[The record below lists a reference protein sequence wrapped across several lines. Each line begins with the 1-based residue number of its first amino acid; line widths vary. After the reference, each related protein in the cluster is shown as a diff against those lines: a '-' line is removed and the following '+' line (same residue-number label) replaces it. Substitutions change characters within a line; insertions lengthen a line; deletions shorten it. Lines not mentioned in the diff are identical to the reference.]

1 VATKDSST
9 VLKKKYSSP
18 PVQDDGGRRLAGG
31 GREKETLQRD
41 ADYPLLHHQE
51 PQHHDS
57 EDQPLLL
64 LHRPL
69 LGPPAVQ
76 YIIVNNWRIIK
87 QYRSN
92 SLIKGTLTREKCFKK
107 AYGEMPSAF
116 NMNRYHI

>member
-18 PVQDDGGRRLAGG
+18 PVQDDGGRRLA
-31 GREKETLQRD
+31 D